1 MTHTEQAKFID
12 QTGYV
17 GYDGMLFLVEVID
30 VRQIYND
37 TQVLVRP
44 LNGGRSLVNRND
56 DDACGA
62 SWKSTASVR
71 FTGESLSKLY

>member
-1 MTHTEQAKFID
+1 MTHTEQAKFIG

-17 GYDGMLFLVEVID
+17 VYDGMEFLVKVID
-30 VRQIYND
+30 VRQSWGD
-37 TQVLVRP
+37 TQVLLRP

-56 DDACGA
+56 DDANGA
-62 SWKSTASVR
+62 AWKSTNSVR

>member
-1 MTHTEQAKFID
+1 MTHSEQAKFIG

-17 GYDGMLFLVEVID
+17 GYDGMEFLVEVID
-30 VRQIYND
+30 VRQSWGD
-37 TQVLVRP
+37 TQVLLRP

-62 SWKSTASVR
+62 AWKSTASVR